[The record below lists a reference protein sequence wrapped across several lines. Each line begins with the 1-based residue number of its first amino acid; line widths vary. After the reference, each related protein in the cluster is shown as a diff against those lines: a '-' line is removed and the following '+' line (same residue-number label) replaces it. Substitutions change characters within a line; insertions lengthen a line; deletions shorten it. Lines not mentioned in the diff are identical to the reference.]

1 MNNAA
6 PAISRWFIEFFMVTC
21 LFDFLK
27 GSQIPPTAWPFT
39 PAVKVGFL
47 AKEAQL
53 CLANFL
59 VSALNCKTCHGFKPS
74 WLPHGKIPWRKK
86 TAIYFAKIF
95 QLCPAVMFPH
105 IYIRRQATPLP
116 ASRAR
121 GPYAPEDLR
130 SGWWNRC
137 QVVFQPWD
145 IPYMERESYLKSIF
159 QTKLQSSRSLNHQL
173 TSKW

>member
-1 MNNAA
+1 MDAT
-6 PAISRWFIEFFMVTC
+6 IICIHTWLRFGMSSGDR

-27 GSQIPPTAWPFT
+27 GSQLPPTAWPFT

-59 VSALNCKTCHGFKPS
+59 VSALNCKTCHDSNPS

-86 TAIYFAKIF
+86 RATYFANIF
-95 QLCPAVMFPH
+95 QLCQAVMFH
-105 IYIRRQATPLP
+105 ISRMSHCKILWNLQYPLGGDIPRQATPLP

-145 IPYMERESYLKSIF
+145 IP
-159 QTKLQSSRSLNHQL
+159 
-173 TSKW
+173 